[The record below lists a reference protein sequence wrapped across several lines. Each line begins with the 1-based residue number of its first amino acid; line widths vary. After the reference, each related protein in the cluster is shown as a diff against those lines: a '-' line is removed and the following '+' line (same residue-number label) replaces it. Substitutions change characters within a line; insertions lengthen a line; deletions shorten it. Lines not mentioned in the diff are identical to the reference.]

1 LKLQLKNGDEK
12 MNTLLET
19 VKYFIFITAELT
31 VLFLGISTLVALM
44 LMYVPREKIKVY
56 MSGKGILGNFVGRI
70 DRIINAIL
78 RMFHLPLTLG
88 FLEIGVPS
96 ELSCHL

>member
-1 LKLQLKNGDEK
+1 

-44 LMYVPREKIKVY
+44 LMYVPQDKIK
-56 MSGKGILGNFVGRI
+56 K
-70 DRIINAIL
+70 
-78 RMFHLPLTLG
+78 
-88 FLEIGVPS
+88 
-96 ELSCHL
+96 